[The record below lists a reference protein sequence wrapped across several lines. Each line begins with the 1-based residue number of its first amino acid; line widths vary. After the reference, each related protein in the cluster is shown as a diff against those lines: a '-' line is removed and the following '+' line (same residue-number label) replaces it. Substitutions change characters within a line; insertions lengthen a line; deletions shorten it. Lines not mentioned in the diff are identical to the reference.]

1 MCVQVSVQ
9 THVASVLYYINTAMR
24 DWLSIRKP

>member
-9 THVASVLYYINTAMR
+9 AHVTSVLYYINIAMR